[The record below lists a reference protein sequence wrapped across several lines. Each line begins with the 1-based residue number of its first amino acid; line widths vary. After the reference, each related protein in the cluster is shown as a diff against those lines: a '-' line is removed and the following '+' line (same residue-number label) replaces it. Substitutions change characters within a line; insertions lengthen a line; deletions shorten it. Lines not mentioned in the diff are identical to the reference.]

1 MTTISDAR
9 KRQATTPPIVG
20 HAAILADLL
29 KAAHHVGLPMPRSA
43 DLCFGVIDLQVGPDD
58 LRAWIDWTR
67 TTPKTPR
74 LVESG
79 TTHFR
84 AEGTLN
90 GVPLVLRAVRLG
102 EES

>member
-29 KAAHHVGLPMPRSA
+29 KAAHAVRLPMPRSA

-58 LRAWIDWTR
+58 LRAWIDWTC

-74 LVESG
+74 LLEGS
-79 TTHFR
+79 THFR